1 LTAPDPAAGNR
12 TCGRAG
18 IAVRHQSFPR
28 ELTFQHK
35 LRKLSIKY
43 CHFIAV
49 ERQAR
54 RPTLANERT
63 KDARCVAAPIVS
75 AAHLAESG
83 LPTLSEV
90 EFALTMTS
98 NAFQRWIVRCMAA
111 SGQPGL
117 SPVEDTHVITYA
129 VKKLEVLG
137 LIKTG
142 KRKKEKIVATTPK
155 GYALCECYRRTRNTL
170 LVDSVNAADLDPKEL
185 GRLAALLRSLSG
197 QYDQAAR
204 TATAA

>member
-1 LTAPDPAAGNR
+1 
-12 TCGRAG
+12 
-18 IAVRHQSFPR
+18 
-28 ELTFQHK
+28 
-35 LRKLSIKY
+35 
-43 CHFIAV
+43 
-49 ERQAR
+49 
-54 RPTLANERT
+54 LANERT

-117 SPVEDTHVITYA
+117 SPVEVLILHSVRHRDREKTLSDLSLVLNIEDTHVITYA